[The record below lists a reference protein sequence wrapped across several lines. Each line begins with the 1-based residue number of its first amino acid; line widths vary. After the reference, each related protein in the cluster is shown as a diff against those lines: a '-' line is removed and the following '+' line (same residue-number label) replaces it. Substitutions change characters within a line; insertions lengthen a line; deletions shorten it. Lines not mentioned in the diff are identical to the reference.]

1 MALHLD
7 GAERIFLSPKL
18 EGNMPLR
25 SDSRPW
31 AQPLSPAEKSRV
43 WRTLKWLFVVGAL
56 LGLWALVHF
65 LMK

>member
-1 MALHLD
+1 
-7 GAERIFLSPKL
+7 
-18 EGNMPLR
+18 MPLR